1 MATGQNTPDILRK
14 QVRNEESRVGKL
26 SKTTFNEICQT
37 AVRDWLS
44 RGSFH
49 FRYINKEDDLKPSLN
64 KEAKQER
71 YWNRIETGSRIWS
84 VTQL

>member
-1 MATGQNTPDILRK
+1 MATGQNTSDILPK
-14 QVRNEESRVGKL
+14 QVRNEDSRVGKL
-26 SKTTFNEICQT
+26 SKITFNKICQT
-37 AVRDWLS
+37 AVRGWLS

-49 FRYINKEDDLKPSLN
+49 FRYINKEDDRKPSLN

-71 YWNRIETGSRIWS
+71 YWNRIETRSRIWS